1 MNEGYDSGG
10 VWVWSQKE
18 DSAVP
23 RSEKIIVWLVAGSHS
38 GDNKQVR
45 NSNLGIPLA
54 MTFR

>member
-23 RSEKIIVWLVAGSHS
+23 RSEKIIVRLVAEVTQETIS
-38 GDNKQVR
+38 R
-45 NSNLGIPLA
+45 
-54 MTFR
+54 